1 MSKEERI
8 ANVRKKMIECRKEL
22 ESLKGDISSSELQ
35 KVKSSIN
42 SSISFLN
49 RASKQLTELTPLEGQ
64 MNLFDYMNE
73 DGDFD
78 LSENEEE
85 LAKSSEC
92 NEEEIEYVDYFE
104 L

>member
-1 MSKEERI
+1 MSKEEQI
-8 ANVRKKMIECRKEL
+8 TNVKKKLVECRKEL
-22 ESLKGDISSSELQ
+22 EGLRGDISSSELQ

-49 RASKQLTELTPLEGQ
+49 RASNQMSELTPLKGQ
-64 MNLFDYMNE
+64 MNLFDYMTE

-78 LSENEEE
+78 LSEKEEELEEPSEYNEEE
-85 LAKSSEC
+85 V
-92 NEEEIEYVDYFE
+92 EYVDYFE

>member
-49 RASKQLTELTPLEGQ
+49 RASKQLTEIAPLKGQ
-64 MNLFDYMNE
+64 MSLFDYMKE
-73 DGDFD
+73 DRGFD
-78 LSENEEE
+78 LNKESLED
-85 LAKSSEC
+85 
-92 NEEEIEYVDYFE
+92 VDYFE